1 MIVNGQ
7 NGGSLDGLDDR
18 LPKTPVSAFM
28 TPSKYDHED
37 EDEEE
42 NDEAMLGRVYFVKTK
57 LAGRRYSARG
67 RGGRV
72 RPRANCEAIS
82 HLA

>member
-1 MIVNGQ
+1 MIVSGQ
-7 NGGSLDGLDDR
+7 NGGSLDGVDDR

-37 EDEEE
+37 DDDDEE

-57 LAGRRYSARG
+57 LAGRRLLSAWSWWAGASESELRG
-67 RGGRV
+67 D
-72 RPRANCEAIS
+72 
-82 HLA
+82 